1 MRKSSRSLL
10 ILLLLAAAAAAA
22 YYFFRERGERE
33 PAPSP
38 VTGKLV
44 VHFLDVGQGDCEVI
58 KLPGGEAILIDSGDA
73 GTPTV
78 DMLTRLGVGN
88 IDLVIA
94 THPHQDHIGEMRD
107 IMRAFKVKEVWDP
120 GFKYTTKTYLNM
132 LQEIDRQNIKFE
144 NPRRGQT
151 RSFGDVSLEVLHP
164 GPTFISEDKNDAN
177 DASIVVRLTF
187 GNKRFLF
194 TGDAEED
201 SWQQMIQANKNALRA
216 DLLKAAHHGSSN
228 STTDYVLD
236 AVQPAIVTI
245 SCAVG
250 NDYHH
255 PHPKVMRLLEERQS
269 AIKLY
274 RTDLQGTLT
283 ATSDGNSIEMST
295 EKTVPKDRLYLTGD
309 EVAGKVASDGSE
321 KSGASGRRGTRGSR

>member
-1 MRKSSRSLL
+1 M
-10 ILLLLAAAAAAA
+10 LLAAVAAG
-22 YYFFRERGERE
+22 YYFYRNRREQE
-33 PAPSP
+33 PAPP
-38 VTGKLV
+38 PAQVTGKLV
-44 VHFLDVGQGDCEVI
+44 VYFLDVGQGDSELI
-58 KLPGGEAILIDSGDA
+58 KLPGGETILIDSGDA
-73 GTPTV
+73 GTPAV
-78 DMLTRLGVGN
+78 EMLRRLGVGN
-88 IDLVIA
+88 IDLAIA

-132 LQEIDRQNIKFE
+132 LQEIDSQNIKYE
-144 NPRRGQT
+144 NPRRGET
-151 RSFGDVSLEVLHP
+151 RSFGDVKLEVLHP
-164 GPTFISEDKNDAN
+164 GATFISEDRDDAN
-177 DASIVVRLTF
+177 DASIVVKLTF

-194 TGDAEED
+194 TGDAEEA
-201 SWQQMIQANKNALRA
+201 SWQQMIQVNKNALRA

-228 STTDYVLD
+228 GTTDYVLD
-236 AVQPAIVTI
+236 AVRPEMVTI

-283 ATSDGNSIEMST
+283 ATCDGNSIEMST
-295 EKTVPKDRLYLTGD
+295 EKTVPKDSLYLTGD
-309 EVAGKVASDGSE
+309 EVAGKVASDGNE
-321 KSGASGRRGTRGSR
+321 KSGASGKRGSRGSR

>member
-1 MRKSSRSLL
+1 MRKGSRSLL
-10 ILLLLAAAAAAA
+10 ILLLLVAAAAA
-22 YYFFRERGERE
+22 YYFFRNRGEQK
-33 PAPSP
+33 PAPAP

-44 VHFLDVGQGDCEVI
+44 VYFLDVGQGDSELL
-58 KLPGGEAILIDSGDA
+58 KLPGGETILIDSGDA

-78 DMLTRLGVGN
+78 DMLKRYGVSSL
-88 IDLVIA
+88 DLVIA

-132 LQEIDRQNIKFE
+132 LQEIDGQSIKYV
-144 NPRRGQT
+144 NPKRGQT

-164 GPTFISEDKNDAN
+164 GPAFISEDRDAAN
-177 DASIVVRLTF
+177 DASIVVRLSF

-194 TGDAEED
+194 TGDAEEA

-228 STTDYVLD
+228 GTTDYVLD
-236 AVQPAIVTI
+236 AVRPEIVTI

-255 PHPKVMRLLEERQS
+255 PHPKVVRLLEDRQA
-269 AIKLY
+269 AIKLC

-283 ATSDGNSIEMST
+283 ATSDGNTIEMST
-295 EKTVPKDRLYLTGD
+295 ERAVPKDSLYLTGD
-309 EVAGKVASDGSE
+309 EVAGKVASGGGE
-321 KSGASGRRGTRGSR
+321 KGGANGKRAGRGSR